1 MVKGDTTVVLV
12 SHSEATLRDL
22 CDRAACFSDGKIDI
36 ISENIDEVLDRY
48 HELSEAKKGD

>member
-22 CDRAACFSDGKIDI
+22 CDRAACFSDGLIDI
-36 ISENIDEVLDRY
+36 ISENVDDVLERY
-48 HELSEAKKGD
+48 HELSESKKGD